1 MRKANII
8 VSVILILFCGF
19 FAFLI
24 SRLPDRNLPNTL
36 GSEFMPWVL
45 VICLFSLSFLLLL
58 KNIFV
63 GTQEKL
69 DSKISFQ
76 EGSGVLFL
84 TVIVYGYVQAM
95 GLFGFLLV
103 TPVFIAILMLFTG
116 SRGWKELVIVSI
128 LSTLGIYFFFQ
139 KVFQV
144 QLPGGII
151 F

>member
-1 MRKANII
+1 MIM
-8 VSVILILFCGF
+8 FCGF

-24 SRLPDRNLPNTL
+24 EKLPDRNLPNTL
-36 GSEFMPWVL
+36 GSDFMPWVL
-45 VICLFSLSFLLLL
+45 LICLFSLSTLLLL
-58 KNIFV
+58 KNIFA
-63 GTQEKL
+63 GTKEKL
-69 DSKISFQ
+69 DSKISFR

-84 TVIVYGYVQAM
+84 TALVYGYVQTM
-95 GLFGFLLV
+95 EPFGFLLV

-116 SRGWKELVIVSI
+116 SRGWKEVVSVSI

-144 QLPGGII
+144 QLPAGNI

>member
-1 MRKANII
+1 VRKVNIVI
-8 VSVILILFCGF
+8 SVIMIIFCGF

-24 SRLPDRNLPNTL
+24 ERLPDRNLPNTL
-36 GSEFMPWVL
+36 GSDFMPWVL
-45 VICLFSLSFLLLL
+45 VICLFSLSLFLLL

-63 GTQEKL
+63 GTLEKL
-69 DSKISFQ
+69 DSKISFR

-84 TVIVYGYVQAM
+84 TAIVYGYVKAM
-95 GLFGFLLV
+95 GLFGFLFV

-116 SRGWKELVIVSI
+116 SRGWKEVVTASI

-144 QLPGGII
+144 QLPAGTL